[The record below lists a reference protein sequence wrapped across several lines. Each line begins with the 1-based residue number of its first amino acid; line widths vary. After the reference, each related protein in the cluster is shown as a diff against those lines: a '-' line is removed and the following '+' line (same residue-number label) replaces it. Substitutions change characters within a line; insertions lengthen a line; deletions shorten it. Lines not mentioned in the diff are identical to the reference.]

1 MQWLE
6 LALPPGTT
14 GAQAGP
20 GASGGRAALALRIA
34 KLATGGALALAALT
48 AGAQSGPPA
57 DIRRAYETSQ
67 AAIGNT
73 IGEFELR
80 DASGRTVRLSD
91 YRGKP
96 LLVSFIYTGCFQVC
110 PTTTRFLAEAV
121 GVARKALG
129 EDRFQIVS
137 IGFNQPFDDPVA
149 MASFA
154 RQVGISDA
162 RWSFLS
168 PRPGD
173 VEALTR
179 QFGFRWEASTG
190 GFDHLLQVSVVDANG
205 VLYRQVYGE
214 SFEMQMLVQ
223 PLKELLSGQAAREFT
238 LANVWDKVILYCTV
252 YDPHSGGYRVNYS
265 LFFEIFAGLTTLA
278 AIAWGVL
285 RECRR
290 ARRA

>member
-20 GASGGRAALALRIA
+20 GASGGHTALALRIA

>member
-1 MQWLE
+1 MRWPE
-6 LALPPGTT
+6 SALLPGIT
-14 GAQAGP
+14 GARKGP
-20 GASGGRAALALRIA
+20 GAPGGHALGVHRLAR
-34 KLATGGALALAALT
+34 LATAAVLAHVALT
-48 AGAQSGPPA
+48 AGAQAGPPA
-57 DIRRAYETSQ
+57 DVRRAYETSQ
-67 AAIGNT
+67 AAIGKP
-73 IGEFELR
+73 IGDFELR

-96 LLVSFIYTGCFQVC
+96 VLVSFIYTGCFQVC
-110 PTTTRFLAEAV
+110 PTTTRFLSEAV

-129 EDRFQIVS
+129 EERFHVLS
-137 IGFNQPFDDPVA
+137 IGFNQPFDDPEA

-154 RQVGISDA
+154 RQVGIRDE

-168 PRPGD
+168 PRPAD

-179 QFGFRWEASTG
+179 RFGFSWEANTG
-190 GFDHLLQVSVVDANG
+190 GFDHLLQVSVVDSDG

-223 PLKELLSGQAAREFT
+223 PLKELLSGESAREFT

-278 AIAWGVL
+278 AIAWGIL
-285 RECRR
+285 RELRR

>member
-205 VLYRQVYGE
+205 MLYRQVYGE